1 MEAEGYSLVV
11 TLNVVCVLLFPCLC
25 YYIVR
30 KAVEDDERYGRYER
44 EKKDADK

>member
-1 MEAEGYSLVV
+1 MEGYSIVV
-11 TLNVVCVLLFPCLC
+11 ALNVVCMLSFPFLC

-30 KAVEDDERYGRYER
+30 KAVEDDTRYGHCER